1 MNRTFTI
8 SFSPR
13 DVTLPSQESQR
24 GANVVV
30 LGSDTAEELFGND
43 PAVGK
48 EVQISGDVFTVVGV
62 FAPQKQVFGGGKN
75 PER

>member
-1 MNRTFTI
+1 MSTTSLFAQGRYFT
-8 SFSPR
+8 P
-13 DVTLPSQESQR
+13 QEAQR

-48 EVQISGDVFTVVGV
+48 EVQIDGDVFTVVGV